1 MESYGREYPLQL
13 IRDWDKA
20 MVGQREYKEA
30 LARNLYRYVV
40 KGEVPSPMLVMGPT
54 GSGKTFLPTLFKK
67 SKLCPPQFTVFI
79 KNISCL
85 TMEGVK
91 GEDLEEIFKEYK
103 TLCQAQGNRGY
114 RGLIYLDEVDK
125 LITSQESTVEFVA
138 DQGRMVQ
145 HQLMQILDGGEM
157 AGVPLNKIMFVFG
170 GAFYQL
176 RDRKKETENLRPIG
190 FGAESIRKPVLL
202 KDNTIREK
210 LTEIGFQR
218 EFLGRIGQIVQLQ
231 ALNEAELKALFL
243 HPTKGVLSR
252 LQKEYEADGIRLEV
266 EDAVV
271 DDIIR
276 SVVQENLG
284 ARSLPNIM
292 EQLLSGAWIRCIEE
306 GYDQIVINK
315 GTLRGEG
322 VKFSNENRYISMSS

>member
-13 IRDWDKA
+13 IRDWDKS

-30 LARNLYRYVV
+30 LARNLYRYV
-40 KGEVPSPMLVMGPT
+40 
-54 GSGKTFLPTLFKK
+54 
-67 SKLCPPQFTVFI
+67 
-79 KNISCL
+79 
-85 TMEGVK
+85 VK

-157 AGVPLNKIMFVFG
+157 AGMLLNKIMFVFG

-176 RDRKKETENLRPIG
+176 RDRKEETENLRPIG
-190 FGAESIRKPVLL
+190 FGAESIRKPMLS
-202 KDNTIREK
+202 KDNTIREE

-218 EFLGRIGQIVQLQ
+218 EFLGRIGQIVRLQ
-231 ALNEAELKALFL
+231 ALN
-243 HPTKGVLSR
+243 
-252 LQKEYEADGIRLEV
+252 EADGIRLEV

-284 ARSLPNIM
+284 ARSLPNVM